1 VREDLRRIQG
11 APWEESGPSVYT
23 EVVDQVGRHGP
34 RSIRKHLLEAC
45 QQTNTLGKPGAIPPG
60 VVCLRKL
67 EDEPA
72 VNQFLNDGTA
82 FTMHCAVLDA
92 DVRNEF
98 VKVLE

>member
-1 VREDLRRIQG
+1 VREDLRRIQV

-23 EVVDQVGRHGP
+23 EVVDQVGCHRP
-34 RSIRKHLLEAC
+34 RSIRKYLLEAC
-45 QQTNTLGKPGAIPPG
+45 QQAYALGEPRAVPLG
-60 VVCLRKL
+60 VVCLREL